1 MAAPA
6 GRREASKQ
14 ATRAALLAA
23 AKAEFAA
30 RGFEAATV
38 RDIASAAGVT
48 ERTFY
53 LYFDGKEG
61 LIHEEF
67 TGWLELLHRA
77 ILARPAAE
85 PPLTAVQRAMLTIG
99 RTAEQDRGPAPL
111 WLFSGRSGLRDLRR
125 TAPRPL
131 RPQLESS
138 IAAAVLIRLGGSDAA
153 AWPPRRPRVRR
164 QGDRQGRGGGVP
176 QCDDRAPGAARGR
189 RIGPAGPGATPRRRV
204 RDHQRAVSRPVSNAA
219 VAC

>member
-1 MAAPA
+1 MATPA

-53 LYFDGKEG
+53 RYFDGKEG

-77 ILARPAAE
+77 ILARPEAE

-99 RTAEQDRGPAPL
+99 RTAEQDGGPAPL

-131 RPQLESS
+131 LQLESS
-138 IAAAVLIRLGGSDAA
+138 IAAAVLIRLGGSDGA
-153 AWPPRRPRVRR
+153 AWPAA
-164 QGDRQGRGGGVP
+164 GGP
-176 QCDDRAPGAARGR
+176 EYAARV
-189 RIGPAGPGATPRRRV
+189 IARV
-204 RDHQRAVSRPVSNAA
+204 A
-219 VAC
+219 VAAFRSAMIEHRERREAGGSDRPGLARLLDAAFAIISGQ

>member
-1 MAAPA
+1 MAVPA

-53 LYFDGKEG
+53 RYFDGKEG

-67 TGWLELLHRA
+67 TGWLDLLHRA

-99 RTAEQDRGPAPL
+99 RTAEQDGGPAPL

-131 RPQLESS
+131 LQLESS
-138 IAAAVLIRLGGSDAA
+138 IAAAVLIRLGGSDGP
-153 AWPPRRPRVRR
+153 AWPDAGPEY
-164 QGDRQGRGGGVP
+164 
-176 QCDDRAPGAARGR
+176 AARV
-189 RIGPAGPGATPRRRV
+189 IARV
-204 RDHQRAVSRPVSNAA
+204 A
-219 VAC
+219 VAAFRSAMIEHRERRAAGGSDQAGLERLLDAAFAIIGGQ